1 MDALKKKLLK
11 DFNSI
16 VYRIKKNQEK
26 NKILQDYMIFI
37 DNLNRYV
44 NQTKWSQF
52 SVGEERWQALSCYV
66 EKNQSNASSSSE
78 IIDQAKLLET
88 QNCWR
93 FSAKSSVGH
102 GNEPPETRI
111 QRPRRM
117 CHPPKEIQ
125 KRIKNEGAFENL
137 SSVKVYVDTID
148 PNEYEYDRKN
158 VCQIL
163 YVPVAT
169 IKDENMSPNC
179 AKEKPKIP
187 IITLSS
193 DDDNGDNKESID
205 QNQNEQKK
213 EEMEKIN
220 GQSTIKIIS
229 KI

>member
-1 MDALKKKLLK
+1 
-11 DFNSI
+11 
-16 VYRIKKNQEK
+16 
-26 NKILQDYMIFI
+26 MIFI

-66 EKNQSNASSSSE
+66 EKNQSNSSSSSE
-78 IIDQAKLLET
+78 IIDQAKLLESFKLSKILANKIIFRKT
-88 QNCWR
+88 AGVFRLNHPLVMAMNRLKHGSKDQEECAIHRKR
-93 FSAKSSVGH
+93 FKSES
-102 GNEPPETRI
+102 
-111 QRPRRM
+111 RM
-117 CHPPKEIQ
+117 REHLKTCHPE
-125 KRIKNEGAFENL
+125 
-137 SSVKVYVDTID
+137 VYVDTID

-213 EEMEKIN
+213 RRN
-220 GQSTIKIIS
+220 
-229 KI
+229 